1 MPRIGTERVE
11 IAAVKAIGIPITGY
25 LRKFGIIIL
34 MAPKKIATCTPGLST
49 FMVAQKRKPPS
60 FAMLFVNTL
69 IIFLLKSKNPLS
81 FSGYFI
87 LFKFLLK
94 TSLFLVQYKNLCK

>member
-1 MPRIGTERVE
+1 
-11 IAAVKAIGIPITGY
+11 
-25 LRKFGIIIL
+25 
-34 MAPKKIATCTPGLST
+34 
-49 FMVAQKRKPPS
+49 
-60 FAMLFVNTL
+60 MLFVNTL

-94 TSLFLVQYKNLCK
+94 TSLFYQN